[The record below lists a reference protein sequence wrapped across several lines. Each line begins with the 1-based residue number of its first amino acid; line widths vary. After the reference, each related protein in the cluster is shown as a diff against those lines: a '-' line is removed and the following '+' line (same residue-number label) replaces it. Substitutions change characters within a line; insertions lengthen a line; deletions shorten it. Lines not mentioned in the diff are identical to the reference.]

1 MLENN
6 FIHIDK
12 AADVGNAITKPPHA
26 KPKRTYNK
34 RTQSAFT
41 YTEYVT
47 NNILMDSYT
56 LPV

>member
-12 AADVGNAITKPPHA
+12 DTDVENAITKPPVA
-26 KPKRTYNK
+26 KQKRTYNK

-41 YTEYVT
+41 Y
-47 NNILMDSYT
+47 N
-56 LPV
+56 